1 MSSLV
6 RRAPW
11 APVLLLAIAAACSSP
26 LDKPPVEQRFYTLDA
41 PRPEAAAAPADA
53 PVLAVRRFRASPG
66 YEGRELVFA
75 TGDGAFRTDFYNVF
89 FAPPAAMIGDE
100 AREWLDRSGLFRA
113 AVASTSQADPHH
125 ALEGS
130 LTAIH
135 GDRAAGR
142 HRAVLEVQF
151 LLIDTRAANT
161 PILFQRQYRRER
173 PVADG
178 TAAALAGGLNAALAE
193 ILGELEGDL
202 APVVRRPAPAPAQA
216 PPAVRPS
223 GGRAAR
229 R

>member
-1 MSSLV
+1 MPFLV

-11 APVLLLAIAAACSSP
+11 APAVLLALAAACASP
-26 LDKPPVEQRFYTLDA
+26 LDKPPVEQRYYTLDA
-41 PRPEAAAAPADA
+41 TRPDAVAPPPEA

-66 YEGRELVFA
+66 YEGREFVFA

-89 FAPPAAMIGDE
+89 FAPPAAMVGDE

-113 AVASTSQADPHH
+113 AVASTSQADPNH

-135 GDRAAGR
+135 GDRAAGQ

-161 PILFQRQYRRER
+161 PILFQRRYRRER

-178 TAAALAGGLNAALAE
+178 TAAALAGGLNAALAD
-193 ILGELEGDL
+193 ILGDLERDL
-202 APVVRRPAPAPAQA
+202 APVVRRPAPVPVQA

-223 GGRAAR
+223 GGRAGR